1 MSRTKTDCD
10 EIEVLLKNIESTL
23 SIIKDVVTRIK
34 FRE

>member
-23 SIIKDVVTRIK
+23 GIIKDVVTRIK